1 MMSRNT
7 VGALSKILNPQG
19 GVEGLLQNMNLPE
32 EGGGVIGRTLREA
45 RDKLQAQRQAGE
57 EAVRSSVTFTPKME
71 ELMSLFEKGA
81 AVDPRINN
89 YGLYQL
95 LKAGKQQ
102 ELAGSQTGE
111 EGVLAGRAGVSSLA
125 TPEMADRLAKMGR
138 YDDDQIAHVAE
149 GEMLVPA
156 PILKYY
162 PDVREEIFDVIRK
175 EGMDP
180 QEFIVGGDMV
190 ARNPYTGVQEF
201 GFLSKVFKG
210 IKKIVKKAAPII
222 LGLTAAALTGGLVN
236 PFTAGSLSGGI
247 SALGGSLATALS
259 TTGGALTAGLVGGT
273 TYGLAR
279 GKSLKDSLKRGVK
292 TAAVAGAAQ
301 GLGAF
306 DSFAAGA
313 PGAGQGSVVASGSP
327 EIAGTAGGANV
338 ASAPQMS
345 VRPEVSP
352 QMSVR
357 PEVVSQSVAP
367 SAQRVAELEAIKT
380 GTQLASAPATF
391 GQQLLGGIK
400 SLNPFGGETGL
411 FSGLSPT
418 ARTFATTATA
428 LTVLPIL
435 MPQEIEQYQQESG
448 IALTQEDIDALTGK
462 GQGGQPSQAALD
474 FAEFY
479 RSRQNYQGAG
489 GQQLGGSGI
498 PTLMEGGEVAG
509 PGTGTSDS
517 IPALLSDGEF
527 VMTAKAVRNAG
538 GGNRRKG
545 AAKMYKLMKNLEAA

>member
-1 MMSRNT
+1 MMNT
-7 VGALSKILNPQG
+7 NTAAVRQGFFGKFLDQQG
-19 GVEGLLQNMNLPE
+19 GIEGLLQNMNLPE

-45 RDKLQAQRQAGE
+45 RDRQQAQPQAGA
-57 EAVRSSVTFTPKME
+57 EAARSSVTFTPKME

-102 ELAGSQTGE
+102 ELAASQTGE
-111 EGVLAGRAGVSSLA
+111 EGTLAARAGVSSLS
-125 TPEMADRLAKMGR
+125 TPEMANRLARMGR

-162 PDVREEIFDVIRK
+162 PEVREEIFDVIKK
-175 EGMDP
+175 EGLDP

-201 GFLSKVFKG
+201 GFLSKVFKS
-210 IKKIVKKAAPII
+210 IKKVVKKAAPII
-222 LGLTAAALTGGLVN
+222 LGLGAAALTGGLVN
-236 PFTAGSLSGGI
+236 PFTTGGLT
-247 SALGGSLATALS
+247 ALKGSLATALS

-313 PGAGQGSVVASGSP
+313 PGAGAAEGAVTVGKDGLLEYTPGTSGESAVASG
-327 EIAGTAGGANV
+327 
-338 ASAPQMS
+338 
-345 VRPEVSP
+345 
-352 QMSVR
+352 
-357 PEVVSQSVAP
+357 
-367 SAQRVAELEAIKT
+367 AELPSTGAVEARNLAPLDPAN
-380 GTQLASAPATF
+380 TQNIASSSMGRLNVPPVTEATF

-435 MPQEIEQYQQESG
+435 MPQEIEEYQQESG

-462 GQGGQPSQAALD
+462 GQGDRPH
-474 FAEFY
+474 
-479 RSRQNYQGAG
+479 
-489 GQQLGGSGI
+489 
-498 PTLMEGGEVAG
+498 
-509 PGTGTSDS
+509 
-517 IPALLSDGEF
+517 
-527 VMTAKAVRNAG
+527 
-538 GGNRRKG
+538 
-545 AAKMYKLMKNLEAA
+545 KLH